1 MADMVSLVE
10 LINRRKRQI
19 LVHSF
24 LYYQLN
30 ENVIPDYQYDM
41 WCKELADLLQEY
53 PDSAS
58 ESIYFKEFQGFDG
71 SSGYDLPFHYPEIQ
85 SNGYRILKYHKE
97 KTSG

>member
-1 MADMVSLVE
+1 MVDLVE

-30 ENVIPDYQYDM
+30 ENIIPDYQYDM
-41 WCKELADLLQEY
+41 WCKELAGLLVEY

-58 ESIYFKEFQGFDG
+58 ESTYYKEFLSFDG
-71 SSGYDLPFHYPEIQ
+71 SSGYDLPFHYPEVQ
-85 SNGYRILKYHKE
+85 STGYKLLRIHKE